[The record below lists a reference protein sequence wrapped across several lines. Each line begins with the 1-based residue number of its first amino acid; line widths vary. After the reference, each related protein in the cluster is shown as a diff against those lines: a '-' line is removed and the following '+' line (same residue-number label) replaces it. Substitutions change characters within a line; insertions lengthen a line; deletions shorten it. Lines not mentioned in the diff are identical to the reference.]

1 MSYHQILQSL
11 KKKEYQPIYFL
22 HGQESYFID
31 VIVDYID
38 QNVLAENQKSFNHT
52 VLYGKEVDHKTVLDV
67 ARRFPMMAPYQ
78 VVLLKE
84 AQEMR
89 TLKEL
94 QSYFENPAPTTILV
108 IAHKHK
114 KFNFNSKFGKT
125 IKAKATVLEAKR
137 LYDNQVPDWIVDY
150 LKPKQLKINLGT
162 AQLIGEYLGTNLSN
176 IANEL
181 DKLAINLAP
190 GTEVTNQLIEDNIG
204 ISKDYN
210 VFELQNALGRK
221 DALKVNRIVSY
232 FISNPK
238 KNPTPMVMGALYN
251 YFSKVYMLK
260 FLERSPEQAVLK
272 ALNLRSSYFLKDYK
286 LAASNYAKPELELVI
301 SILKEYDLKSKG
313 VDFVS
318 TGKEEGAL
326 LREMVWKILHGNAV
340 IKIL

>member
-22 HGQESYFID
+22 HGAESYFID

-38 QNVLAENQKSFNHT
+38 QNVLSEGEKAFNHT

-67 ARRFPMMAPYQ
+67 ARRYPMMSPYQ

-89 TLKEL
+89 NLKEL
-94 QSYFENPAPTTILV
+94 QSYFEHPSPTTILV
-108 IAHKHK
+108 VAHMHK
-114 KFNFNSKFGKT
+114 KFNFNSKFGKVV
-125 IKAKATVLEAKR
+125 KAKATVLEAKR

-150 LKPKQLKINLGT
+150 LKTKKLKINLGA
-162 AQLIGEYLGTNLSN
+162 AQLIGEYLGSNLSN
-176 IANEL
+176 ISNEL
-181 DKLAINLAP
+181 EKLAINLAP
-190 GTEVTNQLIEDNIG
+190 GTEVTNQIIEDNIG

-210 VFELQNALGRK
+210 VFELQNALGKK
-221 DALKVNRIVSY
+221 DALRVNRIISY

-238 KNPTPMVMGALYN
+238 KNPAPMVMGALYN

-286 LAASNYAKPELELVI
+286 LAAGNYSRSEIESVI
-301 SILKEYDLKSKG
+301 GILKEYDLKSKG
-313 VDFVS
+313 VDYIS

-326 LREMVWKILHGNAV
+326 LREMVWKILHGNLV
-340 IKIL
+340 NKIL